1 MCSFVAGLS
10 TVLEVG
16 GNYLGQKAQ
25 YKQAQAQIDAQA
37 KAAITQM
44 NYAFQNYEQER
55 VDSFDSAVAEIMK
68 VRQNAQQLNSGVK
81 AAVNENATGRTA
93 NLIVRNVEGDTA
105 RVIGSVK
112 DNYARKSNEIDLNE
126 DATFKSTSSYIDNLN
141 ASAPKM
147 PGRFANFLSTA
158 ATALPIATQALNQKN
173 AVLAAGQKYNWW
185 TGGAKL
191 GTVAGSAG
199 AKAVTEATWV
209 GNVPR
214 STYEKTGIGYGK
226 YM

>member
-1 MCSFVAGLS
+1 MCSFVAGAS
-10 TVLEVG
+10 TALQIG

-55 VDSFDSAVAEIMK
+55 TDAFDAAVAEITK
-68 VRQNAQQLNSGVK
+68 TRQNALQLNSAVK
-81 AAVNENATGRTA
+81 AAVNENASGRTA
-93 NLIVRNVEGDTA
+93 NLIVRSVEGDTA
-105 RVIGSVK
+105 RAVGSVK

-147 PGRFANFLSTA
+147 PGRFANFVSTA
-158 ATALPIATQALNQKN
+158 STVLQNYTTTMNQKN
-173 AVLAAGQKYNWW
+173 SILASGQKYNKL
-185 TGGAKL
+185 TGGAKRVSNSNQKTWIGTTPRTVYEKKGL
-191 GTVAGSAG
+191 GT
-199 AKAVTEATWV
+199 
-209 GNVPR
+209 
-214 STYEKTGIGYGK
+214 GK
-226 YM
+226 YF

>member
-1 MCSFVAGLS
+1 MCSFVAGAS
-10 TVLEVG
+10 TALQIG

-55 VDSFDSAVAEIMK
+55 TDAFDAAVAEITK
-68 VRQNAQQLNSGVK
+68 TRQNALQLNSAVK
-81 AAVNENATGRTA
+81 AAVNETASGRTA
-93 NLIVRNVEGDTA
+93 NLIVRSVEGDTA
-105 RVIGSVK
+105 RAVGSVK

-147 PGRFANFLSTA
+147 PGRFANFVSTA
-158 ATALPIATQALNQKN
+158 STVLQNYTTTMNQKN
-173 AVLAAGQKYNWW
+173 SILASGQKYNKL
-185 TGGAKL
+185 TGGAKRVSNSNQKTWIGTTPRTVYEKKGL
-191 GTVAGSAG
+191 GT
-199 AKAVTEATWV
+199 
-209 GNVPR
+209 
-214 STYEKTGIGYGK
+214 GK
-226 YM
+226 YF

>member
-1 MCSFVAGLS
+1 MCSFVAGVS
-10 TVLEVG
+10 TALQIG

-55 VDSFDSAVAEIMK
+55 TDAFDAAVAEITK
-68 VRQNAQQLNSGVK
+68 TRQNALQLNSAVK
-81 AAVNENATGRTA
+81 AAVNENASGRTA
-93 NLIVRNVEGDTA
+93 NLIVRSVEGDTA
-105 RVIGSVK
+105 RAVGSVK

-147 PGRFANFLSTA
+147 PGRFANFVSTA
-158 ATALPIATQALNQKN
+158 STVLQNYTTTMNQK
-173 AVLAAGQKYNWW
+173 AEVEAKGQEWDWW
-185 TGGAKL
+185 RGRAKK
-191 GTVAGSAG
+191 VSA
-199 AKAVTEATWV
+199 KKTWV
-209 GNVPR
+209 GTTPR
-214 STYEKTGIGYGK
+214 SVHQKTGQGTGSYR
-226 YM
+226 YL

>member
-1 MCSFVAGLS
+1 MCSFVAGVS
-10 TVLEVG
+10 TALQIG

-55 VDSFDSAVAEIMK
+55 TDAFDAAVAEITK
-68 VRQNAQQLNSGVK
+68 TRQNALQLNSAVK
-81 AAVNENATGRTA
+81 AAVNENASGRTA
-93 NLIVRNVEGDTA
+93 NLIVRSVEGDTA
-105 RVIGSVK
+105 RAVGSVK

-147 PGRFANFLSTA
+147 PGRFANFVSTA
-158 ATALPIATQALNQKN
+158 ST
-173 AVLAAGQKYNWW
+173 VLQNYTTTMNHKADIESQGLEWDWW
-185 TGGAKL
+185 RGGAKKVK
-191 GTVAGSAG
+191 GT
-199 AKAVTEATWV
+199 
-209 GNVPR
+209 
-214 STYEKTGIGYGK
+214 KTR
-226 YM
+226 